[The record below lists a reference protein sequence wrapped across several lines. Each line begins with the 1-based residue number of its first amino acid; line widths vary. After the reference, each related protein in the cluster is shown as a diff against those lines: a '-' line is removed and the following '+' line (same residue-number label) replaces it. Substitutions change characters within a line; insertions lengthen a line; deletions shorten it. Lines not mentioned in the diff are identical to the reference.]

1 MDLRY
6 FSVPTPM
13 EIGSNCRL
21 HGNIKAETVKV
32 RKDTTIF
39 GSIQASRRAKIGP
52 RDAIH
57 GDVAAKNIR
66 VERGADVLGDLLGNV
81 VWLHE
86 DARVSGVIKA
96 TEGLTI
102 GRNE

>member
-1 MDLRY
+1 
-6 FSVPTPM
+6 M

-39 GSIQASRRAKIGP
+39 GSIQASKRVKVGP
-52 RDAIH
+52 RDAVH

-66 VERGADVLGDLLGNV
+66 VERGADILGDLIGSV

-96 TEGLTI
+96 TDGLTI